1 MMKFHFFFYFLPTF
15 EIHADMVV
23 VDDTREL
30 IETAKRVQRE
40 RREKSVSSQQ
50 QNTVTTVTNN
60 AGEVTTTTKTTTTA
74 SVTENNTKTTT
85 TVAAVVAQKPPDTA
99 LSHKSQR
106 TKELLNKIKTQVSRV
121 DLILFILTKLI
132 EGSSFRY

>member
-1 MMKFHFFFYFLPTF
+1 MG
-15 EIHADMVV
+15 V

-85 TVAAVVAQKPPDTA
+85 TVAAAVAQKPPDTA

-121 DLILFILTKLI
+121 DHILFILTKLI